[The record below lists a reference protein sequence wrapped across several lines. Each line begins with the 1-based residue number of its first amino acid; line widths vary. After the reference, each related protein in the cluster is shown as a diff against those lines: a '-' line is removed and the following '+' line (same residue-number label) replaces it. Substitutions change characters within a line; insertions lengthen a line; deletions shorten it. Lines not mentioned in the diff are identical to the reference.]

1 MPEDVTPNDTPT
13 NVTPGDG
20 GAGDGTPAGGDDAAN
35 TPGRPGIREIFAA
48 EEAKAKASAETP
60 ADDGGDDSGDGD
72 ADKEPAGDKPADTPA
87 TADADADKTPDAD
100 EDADADKDKPAD
112 DPAAT
117 AAAAAA
123 AEADAAKQELDDLL
137 ATYDD
142 PEVLNAALKKAG
154 VTKVSELPAVKEI
167 IGRVSQSVRDQTL
180 AEAARSAREAAQI
193 ADATREGKAAKSKL
207 TAALKAASEALESDD
222 PEAVIELPTDEAV
235 EKAFEDYADSAVGE
249 YHTRAWNAL
258 SETIY
263 SLPEFG
269 GDMPDD
275 YAGPPV
281 PALNDQQKALLASV
295 KGESAQAW
303 LAAHLMVQRDVLWDW
318 AQAHSNA
325 DLVTQHETEK
335 VQLQAAHKNEIT
347 KLTRAHEKA
356 LNDAREEARAEAL
369 ADVSAGRVTPK
380 TPGKTP
386 STTERDP
393 NENKPKRGAGIREV
407 HAWAAEQEKSK
418 QQGASV

>member
-1 MPEDVTPNDTPT
+1 MPEDVTPANDTP
-13 NVTPGDG
+13 NDVTPGDG

-35 TPGRPGIREIFAA
+35 TPGRQSIREIFAA
-48 EEAKAKASAETP
+48 KEAEAKASAETP
-60 ADDGGDDSGDGD
+60 ADDGGDDDGDGD

-87 TADADADKTPDAD
+87 TADADADKTPDD
-100 EDADADKDKPAD
+100 EPDADADKDKPD
-112 DPAAT
+112 D
-117 AAAAAA
+117 AAAKAAADAA
-123 AEADAAKQELDDLL
+123 AEADTAKQELDDLL

-142 PEVLNAALKKAG
+142 PAVLDAALKKAG
-154 VTKVSELPAVKEI
+154 VAKVSELPAVKEI
-167 IGRVSQSVRDQTL
+167 IGRISQSVRDQTL

-193 ADATREGKAAKSKL
+193 ADATREGKAAKGKL

-235 EKAFEDYADSAVGE
+235 EKAFEDYADAAVGE

-258 SETIY
+258 SETVY

-269 GDMPDD
+269 GTMPDD

-281 PALNDQQKALLASV
+281 PALTDEQKNLLASV

-303 LAAHLMVQRDVLWDW
+303 LAAHLMVQRDVLWEW
-318 AQAHSNA
+318 ATAHNNA
-325 DLVTQHETEK
+325 DLVKQHETEK
-335 VQLQAAHKNEIT
+335 VQLQAAHKNEVT

-380 TPGKTP
+380 LPGKTP

-393 NENKPKRGAGIREV
+393 NEGKPKRGAGIREV

>member
-1 MPEDVTPNDTPT
+1 MPEDVTPTNDTP
-13 NVTPGDG
+13 NDVTPGDG
-20 GAGDGTPAGGDDAAN
+20 GAAPAADSGGDGGN
-35 TPGRPGIREIFAA
+35 TPGRQSIREIFAA
-48 EEAKAKASAETP
+48 KEAEAQAT
-60 ADDGGDDSGDGD
+60 ADATVDDDEDTGGGD
-72 ADKEPAGDKPADTPA
+72 AVKETAGDKPADTPEA
-87 TADADADKTPDAD
+87 ASADADKTDDD
-100 EDADADKDKPAD
+100 EDESAGDEPAGEGD
-112 DPAAT
+112 DAAT
-117 AAAAAA
+117 AAA

-235 EKAFEDYADSAVGE
+235 EKAFEDYADAAVGE
-249 YHTRAWNAL
+249 YHTRAWNVL
-258 SETIY
+258 SETVY

-269 GDMPDD
+269 GSMPDD

-281 PALNDQQKALLASV
+281 PALNEEQKNLLAAV
-295 KGESAQAW
+295 KGGSAAEW
-303 LAAHLMVQRDVLWDW
+303 LTAHLMVQRDVLWDW
-318 AQAHSNA
+318 AQAHGNA
-325 DLVTQHETEK
+325 DLVSKHETEK

-347 KLTRAHEKA
+347 RLTRAHEKA
-356 LNDAREEARAEAL
+356 LSDAREEARAEAI
-369 ADVSAGRVTPK
+369 ADVGAGRVTPK
-380 TPGKTP
+380 SPSKTP
-386 STTERDP
+386 STTERDAD
-393 NENKPKRGAGIREV
+393 ENKPKRGAGIREV